1 MESSGKPQLYY
12 WNIRG
17 LGSYIC
23 MAFFAAGKDFDLVEY
38 GPDNEGDW
46 FGKDKPSL
54 AMTLPNLPY
63 LKDGALEISEHD
75 AIFKH
80 VLRKYKPELL
90 GSTIDEQAEVDQFIS
105 FWVKTNMNMRL
116 WCYSDAA
123 KVATDKDREAKVNE
137 F

>member
-1 MESSGKPQLYY
+1 MDSKPQLAY

-17 LGSYIC
+17 LGSYIS

-54 AMTLPNLPY
+54 TLTLPNLPY
-63 LKDGALEISEHD
+63 LKDGSLEISEHD

-105 FWVKTNMNMRL
+105 FWVKTNLNMRL

-123 KVATDKDREAKVNE
+123 KIATENDREAKVNE